1 MLPLWATHR
10 LPLRSQLSEVMSP
23 PLSRGLAGNDA
34 AWPDSF
40 PT

>member
-1 MLPLWATHR
+1 MLPPWVTQR
-10 LPLRSQLSEVMSP
+10 SSLRSQLSEVMSP
-23 PLSRGLAGNDA
+23 PLSRGLAENDA